1 MDLIQQQDDST
12 CGVACA
18 AMVAGVPFEIANAKA
33 KEFVTKRGMGARE
46 MGILLR
52 RLGVRF
58 TRLMIP
64 ELKRCVPH
72 IVVVPSLNRV
82 GGNHYVVVDLSNDFV
97 EVYDPQAGRPG
108 KAFYRRRYGV
118 DEGTGSIDLQSYAE
132 VIRIDGV
139 RPFSP
144 ANTAARNY
152 HMAEYRLVPTERKEG

>member
-33 KEFVTKRGMGARE
+33 KEFVTKRGIGTRE
-46 MGILLR
+46 MGTLLR

-72 IVVVPSLNRV
+72 IVVVPSLNYV

-139 RPFSP
+139 RPFSS
-144 ANTAARNY
+144 ANTVARNH
-152 HMAEYRLVPTERKEG
+152 HMAEYRLVATERKER